1 MNRAQRR
8 AAARKQDKPAKRA
21 APPLAGARPVPGRES
36 EAALESGTLVRLSY
50 DPAQTPGGI
59 FRAHQDWAA
68 RHAAPLYPSAPGL
81 GNDPDPERRLR
92 VGYVSADLRRH
103 PVAFFVEP
111 ILRAHDRAALVPV
124 CYDASAKDDD
134 MKQHL
139 RQLVPAWRSVADL
152 SDAALADAIRAD
164 GIDILVDLSGHT
176 PGNRLLAFAR
186 KPAPVQVTAIGYVA
200 TTGLATMDY
209 RLTDPWCD
217 PAESDDAF
225 YSEALWRLPFGFNCY
240 TAPQGLP
247 EPGPAPHA
255 SRGFV
260 TFGSFNNLDKISD
273 DVLDV
278 WAEILRRTEGSRLL
292 LKTKTLSQT
301 AVQRR
306 VFDRLAQH
314 AIAQERVDL
323 VEWSP
328 TLRSHFEAYRGMD
341 IALDPFP
348 YNGTTTTCEALMMG
362 VPVIALSGDRHAAR
376 VSASILARLD
386 LAVLTASDK
395 ADYVAR
401 AAALANRPETIAG
414 LRASLRARLIRSPL
428 ADAAGYARGLEAAYR
443 EMWRRWCAAQRKEEV
458 A

>member
-8 AAARKQDKPAKRA
+8 AAAHKEGKKAKKAKTAKRHGP
-21 APPLAGARPVPGRES
+21 APES
-36 EAALESGTLVRLSY
+36 AAALESGALVRLSY
-50 DPAQTPGGI
+50 DPAQTPDRI
-59 FRAHQDWAA
+59 ARAHRDWAA
-68 RHAAPLYPSAPGL
+68 RHAAPLYPSVANH
-81 GNDPDPERRLR
+81 GNDPAPERRLR

-111 ILRAHDRAALVPV
+111 ILRSHDRAAIEPV
-124 CYDASAKDDD
+124 CYDVSAQDDD

-139 RQLVPAWRSVADL
+139 RHLVPAWRSVAGL
-152 SDAALADAIRAD
+152 SDGALADAIRAD

-176 PGNRLLAFAR
+176 PGNRLLTFAR

-217 PAESDDAF
+217 PAERDDAH

-247 EPGPAPHA
+247 EPGPAPLA
-255 SRGFV
+255 TRGFV
-260 TFGSFNNLDKISD
+260 TFGSFNNLDKISAE
-273 DVLDV
+273 VLDV
-278 WAEILRRTEGSRLL
+278 WGEVLRQVDGSRLL
-292 LKTKTLSQT
+292 LKTKTLSQG
-301 AVQRR
+301 AVRR
-306 VFDRLAQH
+306 QILERLAGH
-314 AIAQERVDL
+314 GIAPERVDL

-362 VPVIALSGDRHAAR
+362 IPVIALSGDRHAAR

-386 LAVLTASDK
+386 LAALTASDK

-401 AAALANRPETIAG
+401 AATLAARPETIAS

-428 ADAAGYARGLEAAYR
+428 ADAAGYTRGLEAAYR
-443 EMWRRWCAAQRKEEV
+443 EMWRRWCATQRRDDV

>member
-8 AAARKQDKPAKRA
+8 AAARKQGKAAKR
-21 APPLAGARPVPGRES
+21 PPARRQRDGTR
-36 EAALESGTLVRLSY
+36 EAAAEGSGALVRLNY
-50 DPAQTPGGI
+50 DPAQGPVQI
-59 FRAHQDWAA
+59 YRAHLDWAA
-68 RHAAPLYPSAPGL
+68 RHAAALAPSVTPH

-92 VGYVSADLRRH
+92 IGYVSADLRRH

-111 ILRAHDRAALVPV
+111 ILRSHDPAAVDAV
-124 CYDASAKDDD
+124 CYDVSDQDDD

-139 RQLVPAWRSVADL
+139 RQLVPSWRSVANL
-152 SDAALADAIRAD
+152 SDGELAEAVRADA
-164 GIDILVDLSGHT
+164 IDILVDLSGHT
-176 PGNRLLAFAR
+176 PGNRLLTFAR

-200 TTGLATMDY
+200 TTGLTTMDY
-209 RLTDPWCD
+209 RLTDAWCD
-217 PAESDDAF
+217 PSDANDDC
-225 YSEALWRLPFGFNCY
+225 YSETLWRLPFGFNCY

-247 EPGPAPHA
+247 APGPAPH
-255 SRGFV
+255 STRGTI
-260 TFGSFNNLDKISD
+260 TFGSFNNLDKISAE
-273 DVLDV
+273 VLDV
-278 WAEILRRTEGSRLL
+278 WGEILSRVAGSRLL

-301 AVQRR
+301 AVQRQIL
-306 VFDRLAQH
+306 DRLMRH
-314 AIAQERVDL
+314 GIAPERVDL

-362 VPVIALSGDRHAAR
+362 IPVIALLGDRHAAR

-386 LAVLTASDK
+386 LEVLTASDK

-401 AAALANRPETIAG
+401 AVALAERPETIAN
-414 LRASLRARLIRSPL
+414 LRAGLRARLVRSPL
-428 ADAAGYARGLEAAYR
+428 ADAQRYTRGLEAAYR
-443 EMWRRWCAAQRKEEV
+443 EMWQRWCSIQRRDDV